1 MVVFKIQYI
10 SISLCAGSMSEGIYR
25 RSGSNL
31 NVTKLLTAFQTDA
44 WAVQIAKNE
53 YSEHDVASVLKR
65 FFRDL
70 REPLLTSQ
78 LHKVLCNAA
87 GQSIT
92 THLISY
98 QSH

>member
-10 SISLCAGSMSEGIYR
+10 SIPLCAGSMSEGIYR

-87 GQSIT
+87 GLSIT
-92 THLISY
+92 THLIPY